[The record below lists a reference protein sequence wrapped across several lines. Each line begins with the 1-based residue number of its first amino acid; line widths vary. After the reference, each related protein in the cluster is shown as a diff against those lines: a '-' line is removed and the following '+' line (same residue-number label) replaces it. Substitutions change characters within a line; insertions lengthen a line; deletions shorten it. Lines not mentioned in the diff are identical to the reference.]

1 MSLTDEVRKK
11 ALNLLN
17 RRDMSVK
24 EFTDKMTDK
33 GISPADADEAAQWLL
48 DMRALDDERYA
59 GLITRHYSA
68 KGYGKRR
75 IQQELYRRGV
85 PKDLWEDALAEMPE
99 VDDKLD
105 ILLRSKLKSSSPDR
119 AELKKA
125 TDALSRR
132 GYSWSEIT
140 AAVERFKTDTED

>member
-1 MSLTDEVRKK
+1 MSLSEETRKK
-11 ALNLLN
+11 ALALLN

-33 GISPADADEAAQWLL
+33 GIPPEDAAEAARWLL
-48 DMRALDDERYA
+48 DLHALDDERYA
-59 GLITRHYSA
+59 GLVTRHYAA

-85 PKDLWEDALAEMPE
+85 PRELWDSALEELP
-99 VDDKLD
+99 DTDNTLD
-105 ILLRSKLKSSSPDR
+105 RLLRSRLRSAAPDR
-119 AELKKA
+119 AELKKTA
-125 TDALSRR
+125 DALSRR

-140 AAVERFKTDTED
+140 AALERFKIDTED